1 MVPACQTPVGGAL
14 GLQHGY
20 YRRVISSDLEFW
32 DQEDV
37 ACRYGPANVNNHHN
51 AYTHTCTHTYMHR
64 DSFVT

>member
-20 YRRVISSDLEFW
+20 YRRVIVLRAGDFEFW

-37 ACRYGPANVNNHHN
+37 ACRYGSENINIHHN
-51 AYTHTCTHTYMHR
+51 AYTHTCTHIHA
-64 DSFVT
+64 S